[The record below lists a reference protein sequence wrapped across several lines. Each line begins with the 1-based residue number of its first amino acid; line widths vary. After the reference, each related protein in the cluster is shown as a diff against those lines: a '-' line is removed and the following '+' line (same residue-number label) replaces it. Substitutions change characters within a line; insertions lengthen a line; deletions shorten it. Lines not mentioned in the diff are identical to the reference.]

1 MNDFPLPIIGFC
13 AYSGIGK
20 TTLLTKLISLLTT
33 EGIRVGVVKHAHHDF
48 DIDHPGKDS
57 YELRH
62 AGASQMLVASRR
74 RTALIVEH
82 KNPLREPKLADV
94 LTNLRLEDLDL
105 VLVEGF
111 KQEAIPKIELHR
123 SGMNR
128 PLLFPSDP
136 NVVAIACDYEIDP
149 GNHPVT
155 TLDINDIQQISLFIR
170 QYMPNKRVAAIC

>member
-1 MNDFPLPIIGFC
+1 
-13 AYSGIGK
+13 
-20 TTLLTKLISLLTT
+20 
-33 EGIRVGVVKHAHHDF
+33 
-48 DIDHPGKDS
+48 
-57 YELRH
+57 
-62 AGASQMLVASRR
+62 
-74 RTALIVEH
+74 VEH

-149 GNHPVT
+149 GDRPVT
-155 TLDINDIQQISLFIR
+155 TLDINNIQQISHFIR
-170 QYMPNKRVAAIC
+170 QYMPNRRVAAIR

>member
-82 KNPLREPKLADV
+82 TNPLREPKLADV

-149 GNHPVT
+149 GDRPVT
-155 TLDINDIQQISLFIR
+155 TLDINNIQQISHFIR
-170 QYMPNKRVAAIC
+170 QYMPNRRVAAIR